1 MMKRQRPYILISNDD
16 GFFAKGINF
25 LIDTLKD
32 EADIIVVA
40 PDSARSGYALA
51 ITSMLPVQVEML
63 KDEEHLKVYACTGTP
78 GDCIKLALN
87 RLVER
92 KPDLVISGINHGD
105 NSSVNSHYSGTMGA
119 ACEGALQG
127 IPALAFSLCDHRDDA
142 NFQPLKT
149 YILDFYRKALVWR
162 FPPFTCLNINFPKVD
177 KFAGVRICRM
187 ARSRWINEIEDCER
201 NGYSAKYY
209 WLSGSRQ
216 SLEPEAE
223 DTDIWALSHDYVAV
237 TPTTMDNT
245 AYDLVKQL
253 RQDY

>member
-51 ITSMLPVQVEML
+51 ITSMLPVQAEML

-149 YILDFYRKALVWR
+149 YILDFYRRALVWR

-177 KFAGVRICRM
+177 
-187 ARSRWINEIEDCER
+187 
-201 NGYSAKYY
+201 
-209 WLSGSRQ
+209 
-216 SLEPEAE
+216 
-223 DTDIWALSHDYVAV
+223 
-237 TPTTMDNT
+237 
-245 AYDLVKQL
+245 
-253 RQDY
+253 

>member
-51 ITSMLPVQVEML
+51 ITSMLPVQAEML

-105 NSSVNSHYSGTMGA
+105 NSSVNTHYSGTMGIA
-119 ACEGALQG
+119 REGCLKY
-127 IPALAFSLCDHRDDA
+127 IPSIAFSSCDYNPDA
-142 NFQPLKT
+142 NLEPLRHYVVK
-149 YILDFYRKALVWR
+149 IVKQVLKEGLPKGV
-162 FPPFTCLNINFPKVD
+162 CLNVNFPARDNFKGI
-177 KFAGVRICRM
+177 KIRRM
-187 ARSRWINEIEDCER
+187 GYGSWLKETLRCEHPR
-201 NGYSAKYY
+201 GFDYY
-209 WLSGSRQ
+209 WMLGKYRND
-216 SLEPEAE
+216 EPSAT
-223 DTDIWALSHDYVAV
+223 DTDQWALKEGYVTI
-237 TPTTMDNT
+237 TPTRIDITD
-245 AYDLVKQL
+245 YDMLDKMKAWEE
-253 RQDY
+253 

>member
-1 MMKRQRPYILISNDD
+1 M
-16 GFFAKGINF
+16 
-25 LIDTLKD
+25 
-32 EADIIVVA
+32 
-40 PDSARSGYALA
+40 
-51 ITSMLPVQVEML
+51 
-63 KDEEHLKVYACTGTP
+63 
-78 GDCIKLALN
+78 
-87 RLVER
+87 
-92 KPDLVISGINHGD
+92 VISGINHGD

-149 YILDFYRKALVWR
+149 YILDFYRKAQVWR
-162 FPPFTCLNINFPKVD
+162 FPPFTCLNVNFPKVD

-245 AYDLVKQL
+245 AYDLVELL

>member
-40 PDSARSGYALA
+40 PDSARSGYGLA
-51 ITSMLPVQVEML
+51 ITSMLPIQAELL
-63 KDEEHLKVYACTGTP
+63 KDEDHLKVYACTGTP

-92 KPDLVISGINHGD
+92 KPDLIISGINHGD

-119 ACEGALQG
+119 ASEGALQG

-149 YILDFYRKALVWR
+149 YIFYFVNPAAACHSTNADSFERIG
-162 FPPFTCLNINFPKVD
+162 PGEVD
-177 KFAGVRICRM
+177 VQTSKRR
-187 ARSRWINEIEDCER
+187 
-201 NGYSAKYY
+201 
-209 WLSGSRQ
+209 
-216 SLEPEAE
+216 EAPSQRLPIKIQ
-223 DTDIWALSHDYVAV
+223 DIRL
-237 TPTTMDNT
+237 
-245 AYDLVKQL
+245 
-253 RQDY
+253 

>member
-51 ITSMLPVQVEML
+51 ITSMLPVQAEML
-63 KDEEHLKVYACTGTP
+63 KEEEHLKVYACTGTP

-87 RLVER
+87 RLV
-92 KPDLVISGINHGD
+92 
-105 NSSVNSHYSGTMGA
+105 
-119 ACEGALQG
+119 EGALQG

-245 AYDLVKQL
+245 AYDLVELL